1 MQASAT
7 VEATEFDNFERQMDK
22 IEELFV
28 KHAHTGDE
36 FWLIECD
43 VAYNFKYYFNSF
55 NSINLTGTRIM
66 TGRKGV
72 TMKEN
77 DTIFMPRGS
86 VMY

>member
-1 MQASAT
+1 LPASTTA
-7 VEATEFDNFERQMDK
+7 EATEFDNFERQMNK

-36 FWLIECD
+36 FWQIECD

-55 NSINLTGTRIM
+55 NSINLMGTRIM

-72 TMKEN
+72 TMKER
-77 DTIFMPRGS
+77 DTIFLPRAS
-86 VMY
+86 FMY